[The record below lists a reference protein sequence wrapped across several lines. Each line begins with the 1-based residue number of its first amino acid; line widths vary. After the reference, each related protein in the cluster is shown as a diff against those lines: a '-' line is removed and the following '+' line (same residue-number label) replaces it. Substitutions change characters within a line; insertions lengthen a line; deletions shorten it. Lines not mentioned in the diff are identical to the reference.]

1 MVSYER
7 LDDPLENL
15 NLGQHVADIEA
26 VSLQNRWL
34 LNIYHVRYWTHIA
47 NSIHN
52 NMRVS
57 PYIVVLTDFVYP
69 GVLDLVSILGMRY
82 GVLIII
88 YTPAYAYPSSV
99 HCAILLVYVDIYA
112 CYGFFG
118 MQPLYHQ
125 VQLSAC
131 VMQIYMAYFLL
142 TVWLT
147 PSQSA
152 RARVS
157 LWSILTRWPT
167 WPTCSNSSGG
177 LHAKP
182 YLHS

>member
-1 MVSYER
+1 
-7 LDDPLENL
+7 
-15 NLGQHVADIEA
+15 
-26 VSLQNRWL
+26 
-34 LNIYHVRYWTHIA
+34 
-47 NSIHN
+47 
-52 NMRVS
+52 MRVS

-82 GVLIII
+82 GFLIII

-125 VQLSAC
+125 VQPSAC

-157 LWSILTRWPT
+157 L
-167 WPTCSNSSGG
+167 
-177 LHAKP
+177 
-182 YLHS
+182 